1 MDVPGAADTLQG
13 VAIKTEEPDEGLVQ
27 VKREFPDDAD
37 GGVRADGGMKR
48 KPAEDLVNISDDDDE
63 EFAGFDD
70 NGLSGGAVG
79 RSLAANRSKRVRN
92 SAPNSVLATTIKQE
106 LPDEEEMLPQGGS
119 AKKTTPQRPTVKL
132 DDPIYRKP
140 FDYGWKRE
148 LVYRAV
154 AGISKEKGEVYYF
167 TPTSKKLRT
176 RTEIQ
181 QNLTHDLT
189 LDNFTFIK
197 EPLGLG
203 PEFEII
209 RNAKSNAATIKRA
222 SMANADSNPTP
233 DSPLGKRIP
242 KPKGPKGGSPP
253 PASIRILNRSRT
265 SASSPRSP
273 FGRSMQVKEK
283 EEVKIQAAKSPPPK
297 GTTAATSA
305 VTKAKQEDS
314 KKRKIE
320 QQPIVQNSDI
330 LREAPANVGKI
341 PNDTVRS
348 TMPVGGGKNKK
359 GGKGGATNAVAKGT
373 SFNYSHYFRNVAVG
387 YNVLLETFQ
396 YLKVKELL
404 RASCVCRVWNQA
416 ANHPSLWR
424 TVRMKN
430 SQVNDWSGFAN
441 ALRRHGTT
449 GLDLRKML
457 APSNSEE
464 MWANFSRHIGIV
476 DHLEAIDLCRCPSS
490 VVESLFRTNT
500 HLRILNAVTIKDDVV
515 DLDGVEN
522 LERLEE
528 LRLKPENWVEIKKDL
543 TPMRNLHCLR
553 HLALTFVKQLGN
565 AKVEVLGE
573 LTALESLEIGECN
586 DISETLA
593 RQVLPKLT
601 HLQRLRLEKGQMNC
615 NTSAILA
622 AVAPLESLTQLELV
636 NFDIKSKF
644 NEEIA
649 QCVHIKKLLI
659 IPTYI
664 SQSATT
670 NNMILSGMIRLS
682 QSLRCFTWVVTLEL
696 LRVTD
701 LYVVQCDASMK
712 KEKRVPDESIP
723 ILKPVPGILED
734 GVVTSGGTQCP
745 DAQQV
750 EIVPLSKV
758 ESILHT
764 YLPDTFIKIVKAQFH
779 TTWRLNLVEPTA
791 LP

>member
-1 MDVPGAADTLQG
+1 MVS
-13 VAIKTEEPDEGLVQ
+13 
-27 VKREFPDDAD
+27 
-37 GGVRADGGMKR
+37 
-48 KPAEDLVNISDDDDE
+48 ISDDDDE

-70 NGLSGGAVG
+70 NGVAGSTG
-79 RSLAANRSKRVRN
+79 RSLAANRSKRIRN
-92 SAPNSVLATTIKQE
+92 TNSVLAAVIKQE
-106 LPDEEEMLPQGGS
+106 LPEDDEMLQVGG
-119 AKKTTPQRPTVKL
+119 KKTTPQRPTVRL
-132 DDPIYRKP
+132 DDPIFRKP
-140 FDYGWKRE
+140 FEYGWKRE

-203 PEFEII
+203 PDLEII
-209 RNAKSNAATIKRA
+209 RNAKSNAATMKRA
-222 SMANADSNPTP
+222 SLANTDASPVTE
-233 DSPLGKRIP
+233 SPLGKRIP

-253 PASIRILNRSRT
+253 PSSIRILNRSR
-265 SASSPRSP
+265 SSVGSPRSP
-273 FGRSMQVKEK
+273 FGRPVQVKEK
-283 EEVKIQAAKSPPPK
+283 EDVKVQVTKPPPK
-297 GTTAATSA
+297 GPTATVAAAS
-305 VTKAKQEDS
+305 KAKQEDS
-314 KKRKIE
+314 KKRKSE
-320 QQPIVQNSDI
+320 PVAVNSDNF
-330 LREAPANVGKI
+330 RDVPVVGKI

-348 TMPVGGGKNKK
+348 TINVGGAKNKK
-359 GGKGGATNAVAKGT
+359 GTKGGAANVVAKRT
-373 SFNYSHYFRNVAVG
+373 NFNYSHYFRNVAVG

-416 ANHPSLWR
+416 ANYPSLWS

-430 SQVNDWSGFAN
+430 SQVNDWNGFAN

-464 MWANFSRHIGIV
+464 MWQAFSRHIGTV
-476 DHLEAIDLCRCPSS
+476 NRLEAIDLCRCPSA

-500 HLRILNAVTIKDDVV
+500 NLRILNAVTIKDDIV

-522 LERLEE
+522 LTRLEE
-528 LRLKPENWVEIKKDL
+528 LRLKPENWVEFRRDL

-565 AKVEVLGE
+565 ANVEILGE

-593 RQVLPKLT
+593 RNVLPRLV
-601 HLQRLRLEKGQMNC
+601 HLERLRLEKGQMNC

-622 AVAPLESLTQLELV
+622 AIAPLVKLKQLELV
-636 NFDIKSKF
+636 NFDIKAKF

-649 QCVHIKKLLI
+649 NCAHIEKLLI

-696 LRVTD
+696 LRVTE
-701 LYVVQCDASMK
+701 LYVVQCDASTK

-723 ILKPVPGILED
+723 ILKPVPGIMED

-764 YLPDTFIKIVKAQFH
+764 YLPETFIKIVKAQFH

-791 LP
+791 TP